1 MRKNLWLTAVA
12 GLTALIIQAAPDSS
26 PAQAQGTPQGHP
38 TAAAALGTPQAA
50 TALTGQVSSAKE
62 GPMEGVVVSAKKDG
76 STISISVV
84 TDDRGR
90 YNFPAAKL
98 EPGHYALK
106 IRAIGYQ
113 LDGAKAADVK
123 AGATASLDIE
133 LVPAKNLAAQLTNAE
148 WLASMP
154 GSDQQKKFLLSCNSC
169 HSYQPIVNS
178 THDAD
183 KFLQVFDRMA
193 GYYPGSTQLQ
203 PQRLVGT
210 ARRNLGGGAGS
221 AMGGEG
227 GMSSD
232 PRAKV
237 AAEWLA
243 TVNLSNSPTRSYGF
257 KTLPRPTGRAT
268 HVVVTEYDLPRETIE
283 PHDVIVDADGM
294 VWYSDFGGL
303 FIGKMDPKTGKVTE
317 YPIPKI
323 KEGFPVGTL
332 DLETD
337 RDGNLWVAM
346 MYQGGIAKLDKKT
359 GKVQTWSVPKEWQ
372 TDATQ
377 QSFASPTFSHI
388 DGKVW
393 VKNSD
398 RAQILRLDLATNTWE
413 NFGTFTDPETKRT
426 FGSYGINADHHNNL
440 YMLDFNAG
448 NLGILDGATKKL
460 EFHRT
465 EIPNSRPR
473 RGSVDQQNRLWFA
486 EYDGNAIG
494 VLDPKTKLI
503 KEWPVPT
510 AWSNPYDVVVD
521 KNGDAWTGSM
531 MTDRIVRL
539 DTRTNQFTEYLLP
552 KATNIRR
559 VWIDNSTNPVTFW
572 VGSNHGASIVKLE
585 PLD

>member
-1 MRKNLWLTAVA
+1 MRKNLLLLTV
-12 GLTALIIQAAPDSS
+12 GLVALIVHAGPDSS
-26 PAQAQGTPQGHP
+26 PVQAQAAG
-38 TAAAALGTPQAA
+38 
-50 TALTGQVSSAKE
+50 ALTGRVSSAKE
-62 GPMEGVVVSAKKDG
+62 GPMEGVVVSAKKEG

-84 TDDRGR
+84 TDDKGR
-90 YNFPAAKL
+90 YSFPAAKL
-98 EPGHYALK
+98 EPGRHALK
-106 IRAIGYQ
+106 IRAIGYE
-113 LDGAKAADVK
+113 LDGAKEAHVK
-123 AGATASLDIE
+123 AGATATADLTLS
-133 LVPAKNLAAQLTNAE
+133 PAKNLAAQLTNSE

-154 GSDQQKKFLLSCNSC
+154 GSDQQKKYLLSCNGC

-183 KFLQVFDRMA
+183 IFLKVLERMA
-193 GYYPGSTQLQ
+193 GYYPGSTPLK
-203 PQRLVGT
+203 PQRLVGK

-227 GMSSD
+227 GMSAD
-232 PRAKV
+232 PRAT
-237 AAEWLA
+237 AAADWLA
-243 TVNLSNSPTRSYGF
+243 TVNLSKGPTRDYAL

-268 HVVVTEYDLPRETIE
+268 RMIVTEYDLPRKTIE
-283 PHDVIVDADGM
+283 PHDVILDGDGM
-294 VWYSDFGGL
+294 AWYSDFGAL
-303 FIGKMDPKTGKVTE
+303 FLGKMDPRTGKVTE
-317 YPIPKI
+317 YPIPRI

-337 RDGNLWVAM
+337 RDGNLWVDM
-346 MYQGGIAKLDKKT
+346 MYQGGIAKLDRKT

-377 QSFASPTFSHI
+377 QAFASPTFSHV

-426 FGSYGINADHHNNL
+426 IGSYGINADHNNNL
-440 YMLDFNAG
+440 YMLDFNSG
-448 NLGILDGATKKL
+448 NLGILDGTTRKL
-460 EFHRT
+460 EIHRT
-465 EIPNSRPR
+465 AIANSRPR
-473 RGSVDQQNRLWFA
+473 RGTVDAKNRLWFA

-494 VLDPKTKLI
+494 MLDPKTKQI

-521 KNGDAWTGSM
+521 KNGEAWTGSM
-531 MTDRIVRL
+531 LSDRIVRL
-539 DTRTNQFTEYLLP
+539 DTKTGAFTEYLLP
-552 KATNIRR
+552 NPTNIRR
-559 VWIDNSTNPVTFW
+559 VWVDNSTNPVTFW

>member
-1 MRKNLWLTAVA
+1 MRRNLVL
-12 GLTALIIQAAPDSS
+12 
-26 PAQAQGTPQGHP
+26 
-38 TAAAALGTPQAA
+38 TAAAGLAALVMYMGSDSAPLQAQA
-50 TALTGQVSSAKE
+50 GVALTGRVSSVRE
-62 GPMEGVVVSAKKDG
+62 GPMEGVVVSARKNG

-84 TDDRGR
+84 TNTEGR
-90 YNFPAAKL
+90 YSFPAARL
-98 EPGHYALK
+98 GPGSYGLK
-106 IRAIGYQ
+106 IRAIGYE
-113 LDGAKAADVK
+113 LARPPAIDVR
-123 AGATASLDIE
+123 AGATARADLEVS
-133 LVPAKNLAAQLTNAE
+133 PTTNLAAQLTNAE
-148 WLASMP
+148 WLTSMP

-183 KFLQVFDRMA
+183 RFLQVFERMA
-193 GYYPGSTQLQ
+193 GYYPGSTLLH

-210 ARRNLGGGAGS
+210 ARRNLGGGAGN

-227 GMSSD
+227 GMGAD
-232 PRAKV
+232 PRAKA

-243 TVNLSNSPTRSYGF
+243 TVNLRHGGTHGYQF

-268 HVVVTEYDLPRETIE
+268 RMVVTEYDLPRQAIE
-283 PHDVIVDADGM
+283 PHDVIVDSEGM
-294 VWYSDFGGL
+294 VWYSDFGAL
-303 FIGKMDPKTGKVTE
+303 FVGRMDPRTGTVTE
-317 YPIPKI
+317 YPIPRI

-337 RDGNLWVAM
+337 REGNIWVAL
-346 MYQGGIAKLDKKT
+346 MYQGGVAKVDRKT

-377 QSFASPTFSHI
+377 QSFASPTFSHV

-398 RAQILRLDLATNTWE
+398 RAQILRLEPATNTWE

-426 FGSYGINADHHNNL
+426 FGSYGINADHNNNL

-448 NLGILDGATKKL
+448 NIGILDGATKKL
-460 EFHRT
+460 EIVRT
-465 EIPNSRPR
+465 GIPNSRPR
-473 RGSVDQQNRLWFA
+473 RGSVDAQNRLWFA

-494 VLDPKTKLI
+494 VLDPKTRQI

-510 AWSNPYDVVVD
+510 PWSNPYDVVID
-521 KNGDAWTGSM
+521 RNGEAWTGSM
-531 MTDRIVRL
+531 MNDRIVRL
-539 DTRTNQFTEYLLP
+539 DTKSGQVTEYLLP
-552 KATNIRR
+552 NPTNIRR
-559 VWIDNSTNPVTFW
+559 VWVDNSTTPVTFW

-585 PLD
+585 PLE